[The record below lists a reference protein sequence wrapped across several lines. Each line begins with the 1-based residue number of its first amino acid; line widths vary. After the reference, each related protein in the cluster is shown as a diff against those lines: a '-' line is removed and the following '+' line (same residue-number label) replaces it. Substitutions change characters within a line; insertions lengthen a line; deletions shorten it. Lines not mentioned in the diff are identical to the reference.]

1 MHVNLSKTVGSME
14 KLPDFA
20 EFQTARDGWERLEF
34 TGSTLP
40 ASARL
45 RRRRTTLA

>member
-1 MHVNLSKTVGSME
+1 MHVNLRKTVRRME
-14 KLPDFA
+14 KLPDFV
-20 EFQTARDGWERLEF
+20 ESQTARDGWERLEF
-34 TGSTLP
+34 TGPTLP

>member
-1 MHVNLSKTVGSME
+1 MHVKLSKTVRKTE
-14 KLPDFA
+14 KLPCFV
-20 EFQTARDGWERLEF
+20 EFQTVRDGWERLEF

-45 RRRRTTLA
+45 RRRSTTLA